1 MLKFDSITSA
11 SGKTHAGFTSKF
23 SNDAEAAAAIDA
35 DPKASEFAKGLAEKE
50 QGFRKR
56 GWTLSEAQRFWLHRV
71 ATPKPSA
78 HPTPTAPLADS
89 KGRVTVQGTVI
100 STQLRPSGP
109 HWQDRWSFKILV
121 VLADGNRVWGTC
133 PAPLVDRVKNGEK
146 EVTFTAKVV
155 SSEKDPHFGFFSHPK
170 AA

>member
-11 SGKTHAGFTSKF
+11 SGKAHAGFTSKF
-23 SNDAEAAAAIDA
+23 STDAEAAAAIDA
-35 DPKASEFAKGLAEKE
+35 DPKASAFAKD
-50 QGFRKR
+50 
-56 GWTLSEAQRFWLHRV
+56 LSKAFHKWGDLSAARQFWLHRV

-109 HWQDRWSFKILV
+109 LWKDRWSFKILV